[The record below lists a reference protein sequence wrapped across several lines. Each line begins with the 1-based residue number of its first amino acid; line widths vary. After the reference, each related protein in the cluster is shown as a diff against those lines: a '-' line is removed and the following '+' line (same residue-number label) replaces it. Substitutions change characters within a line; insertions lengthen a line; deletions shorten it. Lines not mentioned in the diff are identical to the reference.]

1 VGILLGPGL
10 ARAEALPE
18 PAPPAAASSSTVA
31 EPTPPPPTDS
41 AEVVVHGAGRAPGG
55 VTITREE
62 ARALP
67 GAFGDPVRAMEALP
81 GVTPTVSG
89 VPYFFVRGAPPANL
103 GFFVDGVDVPLL
115 YHAYIGPSVLHP
127 ALLEG
132 VTLYSG
138 APPVRYG
145 RSAGA
150 VVAANTREPRDEW
163 NGEASVRAI
172 DAGGLGEAP
181 LWGNRGSVLVGGR
194 YSYVGPVLS
203 LLRSAC
209 TRKFCPAPAND
220 IDLAYWDYQ
229 GMANYRIGA
238 HDTLTLLAF
247 GAYDSLRSGST
258 EIQAQIGGETQFHR
272 VDLRWDSQPSPRT
285 QTRLGVTF
293 GLDQT
298 GEGTTNTRAADRALR
313 VRSEIRH
320 QASRAV
326 GLELGADARIDDY
339 TLRVGAMRVDAR
351 DLRALFPS
359 RTEDTLGAYL
369 GLELR
374 PTRGVSVVPGVRAD
388 LFTSLGKAEV
398 GVDPRVLT
406 AFQLSRSITLE
417 ETLGLSHQ
425 RPNFV
430 PQVPA
435 AQVAGLEGGLQSAV
449 NWSSGV
455 RWKLPEEVTASL
467 TLFRSVY
474 FDAVDPIGGARDF
487 TIDQNNLHRRW
498 TISSYGLEVML
509 RRSLTRRLGGFLGY
523 TLSRSVHAQGTVES
537 VTGFDRPHVLQ
548 AALGYDLGHNFRV
561 GARMVAYSGIPALL
575 VGEDPP
581 RFSDHIR
588 GPAFFRVDA
597 RIEKQWPLGRRGY
610 WRLVGEVLNATATQ
624 EVLKVECGR
633 ECQSTRVGPVVLP
646 SVGVEVGY

>member
-1 VGILLGPGL
+1 M
-10 ARAEALPE
+10 
-18 PAPPAAASSSTVA
+18 
-31 EPTPPPPTDS
+31 
-41 AEVVVHGAGRAPGG
+41 
-55 VTITREE
+55 
-62 ARALP
+62 P
-67 GAFGDPVRAMEALP
+67 GAFGDPVRAIEALP

-89 VPYFFVRGAPPANL
+89 VPYFFVRGAPPANV

-127 ALLEG
+127 ALLES

-138 APPVRYG
+138 APPMRYG
-145 RSAGA
+145 RTAGA
-150 VVAANTREPRDEW
+150 VVAANTRGPRDEW
-163 NGEASVRAI
+163 HGEASVRAI

-181 LWGNRGSVLVGGR
+181 LPGNRGSALVGGR
-194 YSYVGPVLS
+194 YSYAGPILS
-203 LLRSAC
+203 LFSDTEL
-209 TRKFCPAPAND
+209 K
-220 IDLAYWDYQ
+220 YWDYQ
-229 GMANYRIGA
+229 GRMSYRTGA

-247 GAYDSLRSGST
+247 GAYDSLRSGSS
-258 EIQAQIGGETQFHR
+258 ELQAQIGGEEQFHR
-272 VDLRWDSQPSPRT
+272 VDLRWDSEPSPRT
-285 QTRLGVTF
+285 STRLGVTF

-313 VRSEIRH
+313 VRSDIRH

-326 GLELGADARIDDY
+326 ALELGADARVDDY
-339 TLRVGAMRVDAR
+339 TLRVGPMRVDAR
-351 DLRALFPS
+351 DLRALFPA

-374 PTRGVSVVPGVRAD
+374 PARGISVVPGVRAD
-388 LFTSLGKAEV
+388 LFTSQGNAEV

-467 TLFRSVY
+467 TLFRSAY

-487 TIDQNNLHRRW
+487 TIDQNSLYRRW

-509 RRSLTRRLGGFLGY
+509 RRSLTRRLGGFLAY
-523 TLSRSVHAQGTVES
+523 TLSRSVHARGAVQS

-548 AALGYDLGHNFRV
+548 AALSYDLGGNFRV

-575 VGEDPP
+575 VGRDPP
-581 RFSDHIR
+581 RFSDRIR

-597 RIEKQWPLGRRGY
+597 RVEKRWPLGRQGY
-610 WRLVGEVLNATATQ
+610 WGLVGEVLNATATQ
-624 EVLKVECGR
+624 EVLRIECGQV
-633 ECQSTRVGPVVLP
+633 CKSQRVGPVVLP